1 MKCGSRQHKISS
13 NNKRRLVVYLWMM
26 IIIITTTT
34 MISLTKLKGKRKTK
48 RMEIGPLDIVVRA
61 NYNEISRCRDNIA

>member
-1 MKCGSRQHKISS
+1 
-13 NNKRRLVVYLWMM
+13 MM

>member
-13 NNKRRLVVYLWMM
+13 NNKRRLVVYLWM
-26 IIIITTTT
+26 IIITTTT
-34 MISLTKLKGKRKTK
+34 MISLTKLKRKRKTK

>member
-13 NNKRRLVVYLWMM
+13 NNKRRLVVYLWM
-26 IIIITTTT
+26 IIITTTT

-48 RMEIGPLDIVVRA
+48 RMEIGPLDIVDRA